1 MQDVDEHAER
11 FPQHHRLP
19 VVQTSFKSSITAATA
34 ACFSFKP
41 YEQFANKMTKAR
53 LHLIGT
59 LHPMLSYKAE
69 NYNVSIAQPWA
80 GCSHFLPHM
89 DLPAAP
95 SRHVNRTHMEKTKTG
110 FITVFS
116 YCGNTFWHFCNLTK
130 LDHTVWW
137 PERHNSSEKF
147 EEWNLHWR
155 LLCWKT
161 DLSFKVFFYLFSFF
175 CLQRG
180 PVNHVL
186 YTSGRGFTAS
196 PQGGRRAWWE
206 KHDGISL

>member
-1 MQDVDEHAER
+1 MTTTQ
-11 FPQHHRLP
+11 QHHTLLWPLWSFAGVRQSKSIPAVCWWTCREISTTPLSSCRLP
-19 VVQTSFKSSITAATA
+19 VTSFKSSITAATA

-41 YEQFANKMTKAR
+41 YEQFTNKMTKAR
-53 LHLIGT
+53 LYLIGT

-116 YCGNTFWHFCNLTK
+116 YCGNAFWHFCNLTK

-137 PERHNSSEKF
+137 PERHNSS
-147 EEWNLHWR
+147 
-155 LLCWKT
+155 
-161 DLSFKVFFYLFSFF
+161 
-175 CLQRG
+175 
-180 PVNHVL
+180 
-186 YTSGRGFTAS
+186 
-196 PQGGRRAWWE
+196 
-206 KHDGISL
+206 